1 MNLDQETKLY
11 LNKRIVYTALMLQEY
26 AYREILD
33 CPLIRE
39 NDRYM
44 VKRKYNYVKKQIEK
58 INRSSKATKQELQQ
72 GEDIVLDNISLIAS
86 ICASCSIMPTSQID
100 FIEEK
105 FTQICIEALDN
116 DKKLQENEKENK
128 ELHK

>member
-1 MNLDQETKLY
+1 MSLTPEQKLY
-11 LNKRIVYTALMLQEY
+11 LNKRIAYTALMLQEY

-33 CPLIRE
+33 SSLIKE

-44 VKRKYNYVKKQIEK
+44 IKRKFNYVKSQIEK
-58 INRSSKATKQELQQ
+58 INRSSKATKQQIED

-100 FIEEK
+100 FIEKK
-105 FTQICIEALDN
+105 FTEICLEAIANDEKLSDN
-116 DKKLQENEKENK
+116 VNS
-128 ELHK
+128 

>member
-1 MNLDQETKLY
+1 MNKLDLETKLY
-11 LNKRIVYTALMLQEY
+11 LNKRIAYTSLMLQEY

-33 CPLIRE
+33 SPLIKE

-44 VKRKYNYVKKQIEK
+44 VKRKYNYVKNQINK
-58 INRSSKATKQELQQ
+58 INKSSKATKKQIED
-72 GEDIVLDNISLIAS
+72 GEDIVLDNISLMAS

-116 DKKLQENEKENK
+116 DKKLQENE
-128 ELHK
+128 

>member
-1 MNLDQETKLY
+1 MNKLDLETKLY
-11 LNKRIVYTALMLQEY
+11 LNKRIAYTSLMLQEY

-33 CPLIRE
+33 SPLIKE

-44 VKRKYNYVKKQIEK
+44 VKRKYNYVKNQINK
-58 INRSSKATKQELQQ
+58 INKSSKATKKQIED
-72 GEDIVLDNISLIAS
+72 GEDIVLDNISLMAS

-116 DKKLQENEKENK
+116 DKKIQEDERT
-128 ELHK
+128 